1 MLSWCIEHLF
11 AVGLIFGHK
20 LFQRYPFSLLL
31 AFGLAILAIVPPT
44 ADGIASFLQAR
55 LRPQYRIPKDNVA
68 IITDDLLVPLVNPK
82 EYPLSCLGRS
92 EFLCQIRVFVL
103 FGPLLRG
110 GVDRQLPS
118 MVSPSCRPRSPA
130 WSWRSTTGWGQSLV
144 WVCGH
149 SSRAL
154 ETSRRWQN
162 A

>member
-103 FGPLLRG
+103 F
-110 GVDRQLPS
+110 
-118 MVSPSCRPRSPA
+118 SCRLWCP
-130 WSWRSTTGWGQSLV
+130 QL
-144 WVCGH
+144 
-149 SSRAL
+149 SSEVSGMELAQHNKGGAVTCMGLRA
-154 ETSRRWQN
+154 
-162 A
+162 